1 MPEMSIPARVRADK
15 PRRPHY
21 MAATLSEGISMSL
34 SSAGLDER
42 RRRILFRARRR
53 GLREMDVA
61 LGAFTDAQLPHLTEA
76 ELDEVEA
83 WLDAPDPEIL
93 SWLTGEVAIPP
104 RFDTPLF
111 AKLKAAPTS

>member
-1 MPEMSIPARVRADK
+1 
-15 PRRPHY
+15 
-21 MAATLSEGISMSL
+21 MSL
-34 SSAGLDER
+34 SSAGLDPR

-61 LGAFTDAQLPHLTEA
+61 LGAFADAHLSDLTEA

-83 WLDAPDPEIL
+83 WLDLPDPEIL
-93 SWLTGEVAIPP
+93 SWLTGEAALPA

-111 AKLKAAPTS
+111 AKLKATPTP

>member
-1 MPEMSIPARVRADK
+1 
-15 PRRPHY
+15 
-21 MAATLSEGISMSL
+21 MSL
-34 SSAGLDER
+34 SSAGLDPR

-61 LGAFTDAQLPHLTEA
+61 LGAFTDAHLTSLTEA

-93 SWLTGEVAIPP
+93 SWLTGEAAVPA

>member
-1 MPEMSIPARVRADK
+1 
-15 PRRPHY
+15 
-21 MAATLSEGISMSL
+21 MSL
-34 SSAGLDER
+34 SSAGLDPR

-61 LGAFTDAQLPHLTEA
+61 LGAFTEAHLTSLTET

-93 SWLTGEVAIPP
+93 TWLTGEAQAPA